1 MVDQRGHGHTSC
13 PHQAPG
19 PPRAVVRV
27 VVVTRISEDCVHPLV
42 FAHRKHRPCTSTRH
56 TPCAL
61 LHGKLLELHPSPLSS
76 WTLWPCCCWAG
87 LLSAER
93 GQAERGTGTGAGRT
107 EAPLLS
113 RLGVEWGEAAGGLGR
128 QGSDLQQGSPSLD
141 PSYRRGTGIPTSPA
155 LQESS
160 RLVSQQTPPES
171 ISVPTSCC
179 PWGVHRPVCTWQGAC
194 RELGFGTQH

>member
-1 MVDQRGHGHTSC
+1 MRDFTRLVSHPGQSSDRDTEAQGVVGLEAQGGMGLMVDQRGHGHTSC

-19 PPRAVVRV
+19 PLGLLFVSQLSHAFQR
-27 VVVTRISEDCVHPLV
+27 TMCILHPLV
-42 FAHRKHRPCTSTRH
+42 FAHRKHRPCVSTHH

-93 GQAERGTGTGAGRT
+93 GQAERGMGTRAGRT
-107 EAPLLS
+107 EAPLLA

-128 QGSDLQQGSPSLD
+128 
-141 PSYRRGTGIPTSPA
+141 R
-155 LQESS
+155 
-160 RLVSQQTPPES
+160 V
-171 ISVPTSCC
+171 
-179 PWGVHRPVCTWQGAC
+179 
-194 RELGFGTQH
+194 